1 MSGDEEIMEVDS
13 SPGDENIAE
22 EKQEKKKP
30 KEAPAK
36 PEATSSATKKTNA
49 PW

>member
-13 SPGDENIAE
+13 SPGDENSPE
-22 EKQEKKKP
+22 ETKEKKKSETTEP
-30 KEAPAK
+30 PSK
-36 PEATSSATKKTNA
+36 PQVSGAKKTNV